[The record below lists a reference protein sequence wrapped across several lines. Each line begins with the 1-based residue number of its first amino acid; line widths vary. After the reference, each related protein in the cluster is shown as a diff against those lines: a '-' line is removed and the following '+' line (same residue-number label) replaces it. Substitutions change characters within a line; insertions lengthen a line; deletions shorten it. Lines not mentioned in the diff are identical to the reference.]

1 YKDEYKGKDKG
12 GKPHGGMHTGGG
24 ALASVSEDHKDWDKD
39 EHKDKDEY
47 KGKDKG
53 GKPHGGMHTGG
64 GALATVTNDDWDKD
78 KDESGK
84 SEKSEGWKGE
94 KSEGWKG
101 EKPSGGMHTGGGG
114 LASSGS
120 GMAAGSLLLLGGL
133 GAGAY
138 MLRRRSANGS
148 AA

>member
-1 YKDEYKGKDKG
+1 

-39 EHKDKDEY
+39 DKDKGY
-47 KGKDKG
+47 DKG

-64 GALATVTNDDWDKD
+64 GALATVTNGDWEKD
-78 KDESGK
+78 KEESGK
-84 SEKSEGWKGE
+84 SEKSEGWK
-94 KSEGWKG
+94 S

-120 GMAAGSLLLLGGL
+120 GMAAGSLVLLGGL

-138 MLRRRSANGS
+138 MLRRRNANGT

>member
-1 YKDEYKGKDKG
+1 MHTGGGALASVTEDHKDWEKDKDKG

-24 ALASVSEDHKDWDKD
+24 ALS
-39 EHKDKDEY
+39 
-47 KGKDKG
+47 
-53 GKPHGGMHTGG
+53 
-64 GALATVTNDDWDKD
+64 TVTNDDWQ
-78 KDESGK
+78 KDEGGNSETGGQSGK
-84 SEKSEGWKGE
+84 SEH
-94 KSEGWKG
+94 WKG

-138 MLRRRSANGS
+138 MLRRRNANGS

>member
-1 YKDEYKGKDKG
+1 MRTGGGALASVTEDHKDWGKDKG
-12 GKPHGGMHTGGG
+12 GKPHGGMRTGGG
-24 ALASVSEDHKDWDKD
+24 ALASVTEDHKDW
-39 EHKDKDEY
+39 E
-47 KGKDKG
+47 KDKG

-64 GALATVTNDDWDKD
+64 GALATVTNEDWEKD
-78 KDESGK
+78 KGGSGN
-84 SEKSEGWKGE
+84 SETGGQSE

-138 MLRRRSANGS
+138 MLRRRNANG
-148 AA
+148 AAA